1 MANKIKTNP
10 ETPLV
15 FMPSGNPFPSGAG
28 FPSGVVIHF
37 NPETLATGIGRISLQ
52 FDLGPGPRTTLF
64 EWRGRAMPGANP
76 NVGTSIDAYI
86 STSNSSAKDGNLP
99 TTEGAIVNAD
109 KRRNLLVCGSM
120 VVDSGG
126 GTPDPAIDS
135 GLIEI
140 YGRYISVVW
149 WNSTNVPLGT
159 GNFFI
164 LTPVPDEI
172 Q

>member
-28 FPSGVVIHF
+28 FPSGVVVNF
-37 NPETLATGIGRISLQ
+37 NPESLPVSGGRISLQ
-52 FDLGPGPRTTLF
+52 FDLGPGPRATLF
-64 EWRGRAMPGANP
+64 EWRGRAMPGAN
-76 NVGTSIDAYI
+76 VAIGTSIDAYI
-86 STSNSSAKDGNLP
+86 STSNSVAKDGSLP
-99 TTEGAIVNAD
+99 TTEGAIVNVD
-109 KRRNLLVCGSM
+109 KKRNLMFCGSM

-126 GTPDPAIDS
+126 GTPDAAITS
-135 GLIEI
+135 GLVEI
-140 YGRYISVVW
+140 YGRYISVAW
-149 WNSTNVPLGT
+149 WNNTNITLGT
-159 GNFFI
+159 GNYFI

>member
-37 NPETLATGIGRISLQ
+37 NPESLATGVGRISNQ
-52 FDLGPGPRTTLF
+52 FDLGPGPRATLF
-64 EWRGRAMPGANP
+64 EWRGRAMPGASP
-76 NVGTSIDAYI
+76 TIGTSIDAYV
-86 STSNSSAKDGNLP
+86 STSSSSAKDGDLP
-99 TTEGAIVNAD
+99 TVESGLVNAE
-109 KRRNLLVCGSM
+109 KRRNLMFCGSM

-126 GTPDPAIDS
+126 ATPSPAIAA
-135 GLIEI
+135 GVVEI
-140 YGRYISVVW
+140 YGRYLSVAW
-149 WNSTNVPLGT
+149 WNYTNTVLGT
-159 GNFFI
+159 GNFFV
-164 LTPVPDEI
+164 LTPIPDEV